1 LLINY
6 LPFLAG
12 CGFGWRCQQNSDYQP
27 VGLHFASL
35 PALSS
40 LEPKRNLIS
49 LPVLTFYAY
58 LDFCSAGPASELFGA
73 GEECTRV
80 QSLCVLV
87 DKGAFVVRRFFDLM
101 SPKRL

>member
-1 LLINY
+1 
-6 LPFLAG
+6 PFLAG

-49 LPVLTFYAY
+49 LPVLSNLFHIRVFRA
-58 LDFCSAGPASELFGA
+58 LRDFLSPLVFLADLVQTLMLGILSEF
-73 GEECTRV
+73 V
-80 QSLCVLV
+80 QI
-87 DKGAFVVRRFFDLM
+87 
-101 SPKRL
+101 